1 MTSTLSWLAYD
12 DSERRKTLDLLD
24 ALGQRDTRDELGLS
38 PIRDAF
44 ADLLF
49 PGLSTIQ
56 TRARY
61 LLFVPW
67 IYLAVEEK
75 RSSQLAARRAREA
88 EVRLVD
94 VLAEEEG
101 ERSGVI
107 GFRSRKNLQRLPSSI
122 YWEGL
127 GRFRIRHF
135 DGSLDQLH
143 RALDAGLTHDPHS
156 PPTEDEDIGLKRHH
170 HWDPNLPPAPEEF
183 PEGTSFSL
191 SYQEA
196 HYLRDRIRTF
206 ARVAFP
212 PRPSYLAFLVTHAKP
227 KEKADFPWDHPAAT
241 QAPEPV
247 LEELHHARLF
257 SLVMHGASLLYH
269 LMLAQLQENA
279 DNEASLVDGLSEWME
294 DVAHQESDLT
304 VWNLGD
310 LWRVAAAGGASLP
323 LAAQAFVRQW
333 VSFVMAKNKRHQG
346 VHEDSQIRLLIQER
360 ERSLKGD
367 ARARLVSP
375 EARANWEGLG
385 GPRRMDYRWS
395 TARTVVKDILEGLRE
410 ATRA

>member
-38 PIRDAF
+38 PLRDAF
-44 ADLLF
+44 AELLF

-67 IYLAVEEK
+67 IYLAIEGK
-75 RSSQLAARRAREA
+75 RSSQSAGRRAREA

-94 VLAEEEG
+94 VLAEREG
-101 ERSGVI
+101 ERAGVI
-107 GFRSRKNLQRLPSSI
+107 GFRSRKNLRRLPSSI

-127 GRFRIRHF
+127 GRFHIRHF

-143 RALDAGLTHDPHS
+143 RALDAGKTLDPHS
-156 PPTEDEDIGLKRHH
+156 PPTEDEDHSLRRLLR
-170 HWDPNLPPAPEEF
+170 WDPSLPPAPEGF
-183 PEGTSFSL
+183 PEGASFSL
-191 SYQEA
+191 SYPEA

-206 ARVAFP
+206 AQVALP
-212 PRPSYLAFLVTHAKP
+212 RRPSYLAFLVTHAKL
-227 KEKADFPWDHPAAT
+227 KERANFPWEHPAAIH
-241 QAPEPV
+241 APELI

-269 LMLAQLQENA
+269 LMLAQLQANE
-279 DNEASLVDGLSEWME
+279 DNESALSDGLSEWAE
-294 DVAHQESDLT
+294 DVAREESDLA
-304 VWNLGD
+304 VWNLED

-323 LAAQAFVRQW
+323 PGAKTFVRQW
-333 VSFVMAKNKRHQG
+333 MSFVMAGSKRRQR
-346 VHEDSQIRLLIQER
+346 VHEDLPIRSLLQER

-367 ARARLVSP
+367 SRARLVSP
-375 EARANWEGLG
+375 EARASWEGLG

-410 ATRA
+410 VNRA